1 MSELLKFILMGSL
14 PLGAMLLLLVVHL
27 ARGTTYVL
35 DRQIWVTYLI
45 VQALVAGLIYWS
57 LQVHAFGEAVSGTVG
72 GGTDTLG
79 STTSTR
85 LFIHLDGGDSKEFH
99 FAEQVPAACTRGAT
113 IKKPAHST
121 VWTCSTRA
129 TTLEHDANP
138 PGFFL
143 VAAGV
148 GAAFLLFLGRR

>member
-1 MSELLKFILMGSL
+1 MSELLKFALIGSL
-14 PLGAMLLLLVVHL
+14 PLAAMLLLLVFHL

-35 DRQIWVTYLI
+35 DRQLGVAYLI
-45 VQALVAGLIYWS
+45 VQIIVAGFIYWS
-57 LQVHAFGEAVSGTVG
+57 LQVHAFGEAVSGKVG

-79 STTSTR
+79 SASSTR
-85 LFIHLDGGDSKEFH
+85 LFIHLDGGGSKEFH
-99 FAEQVPAACTRGAT
+99 FAEVVPAECTRGAT

-121 VWTCSTRA
+121 VWTCSTGA

-143 VAAGV
+143 VVAGV